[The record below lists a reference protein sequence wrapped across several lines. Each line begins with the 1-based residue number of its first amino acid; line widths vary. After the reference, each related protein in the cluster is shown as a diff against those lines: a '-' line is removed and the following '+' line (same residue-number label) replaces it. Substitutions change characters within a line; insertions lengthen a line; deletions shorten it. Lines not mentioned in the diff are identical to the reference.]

1 MGRPLAVNERNG
13 FAVKLLHKLMKLA
26 MLLMLLGILFYLGVV
41 AMVVYRTK
49 NVPPA
54 GEYDAIIVLGAQVK
68 PDGTPSIQLQWRID
82 AAAQAWKDRNCLVVV
97 CGAQGSNEPAPEAHV
112 MREELIKQG
121 VEEGSILMDDQSFNT
136 RQNIANA
143 IKLMEGR
150 GVEHV
155 LIVTSDYHLPRAM
168 ALAEDA
174 GLTASGLGSP
184 TKQGLRFW
192 LKNYGREGLAW
203 IKYWMQKYL
212 HLPLE

>member
-1 MGRPLAVNERNG
+1 MKRTTKVLRR
-13 FAVKLLHKLMKLA
+13 LMKLA
-26 MLLMLLGILFYLGVV
+26 LACMLLGIMFYLGVV
-41 AMVVYRTK
+41 AMVCYREQ

-68 PDGTPSIQLQWRID
+68 PDGVPSLQLQWRID
-82 AAAQAWKDRNCLVVV
+82 AAAKAWKERNALIVV

-112 MREELIKQG
+112 MREDLIRQG
-121 VEEGSILMDDQSFNT
+121 VSEELILMDDQSFNT

-143 IKLMEGR
+143 VRLLEGR
-150 GVEHV
+150 EVQRV

-168 ALAEDA
+168 AIAEDA
-174 GLTASGLGSP
+174 GLSASGVGAP
-184 TKQGLRFW
+184 TKLGLRFW
-192 LKNYGREGLAW
+192 VKNHGREGLAW